1 LEEKEM
7 KTIIENTTNISKYIF
22 EDDASVT
29 IGSDSTATP
38 DSVIAD
44 MNSSNCTMVTGVTPP
59 EDWTGNKYTYS
70 EGAWSANSD
79 YEELP
84 AEPDWEA
91 LRVASLT

>member
-1 LEEKEM
+1 M

-29 IGSDSTATP
+29 IGSDSTTTP

-70 EGAWSANSD
+70 EGSWSANSD

>member
-1 LEEKEM
+1 M

-29 IGSDSTATP
+29 IGSDSTTTP

-70 EGAWSANSD
+70 EGSWSANSD
-79 YEELP
+79 YEEP
-84 AEPDWEA
+84 PEEPDWEA

>member
-1 LEEKEM
+1 M

-70 EGAWSANSD
+70 EGAWSVNSD